1 MKGLINTNRTGL
13 FPGSQS
19 VQLLVYVFATHDSA
33 TTEALQTSL
42 SITNSQSL
50 LNASFQEVF
59 CDSDSKNLHPSST
72 KRITAFFML
81 EIVRKLPYLVPEEVL
96 SISIL

>member
-19 VQLLVYVFATHDSA
+19 VQLLGYVFATRGSA
-33 TTEALQTSL
+33 TAAALQASL
-42 SITNSQSL
+42 LITNPQSL
-50 LNASFQEVF
+50 LNAPFQEVF

-72 KRITAFFML
+72 RRITAFFML